1 MLLSRSSS
9 FLPLVL
15 LAGLLTAGCEPSD
28 PSAKPVPALVSLAN
42 SPASVTLA
50 IGATQSVAVSGQYS
64 DGSNYVLT
72 NRVSFSS
79 ANTAVA
85 TVSSGGVITAVAA
98 GSTTVTA
105 TDAAS
110 GKTGSTS
117 VTVPAAVPVSIAIE
131 PRNVSVTVDAT
142 QALVVTATYPNAS
155 TGTLSA
161 GLVFSSS
168 NAAVASVSEAGVIR
182 GVAAGTTTVSVTHTP
197 SGRSTSANVTVTAA
211 TQAYAVLDFGNAA
224 LNITLTPF
232 GGEVAALVSTG
243 VPPGGP
249 AGSVARINR
258 AAGSQCWAGTTVS
271 IGARQSVGRLPFS
284 DTLKTLTVLMHVPSS
299 GMSVKLKAENA
310 DDPAVSV
317 ETDVVAAT
325 AGWQTLS
332 FDFGQQSPGTAALNT
347 SATYNKISLFPNF
360 SCPAGGPAADEV
372 FHVALVSFPGASGPS
387 APPLV
392 ETPTGQSY
400 TVLDFNTPGTTYT
413 LTAFGDQTAEL
424 TSTGVPAGG
433 PGGTVVKVFEPVSAQ
448 CWAGTTLST
457 GPNASIPTLPVSAT
471 AKVLTA
477 QFHSPANGLKIKL
490 KIENAA
496 DPNQSVETDVTA
508 SAGWQTLSFDFG
520 TQSPGTAA
528 IDYART
534 YNKLS
539 VFSDFTCGAPA
550 ATVDQT
556 FYVGPITFIG
566 AAAPR

>member
-15 LAGLLTAGCEPSD
+15 LAGLLSAGCEPSD
-28 PSAKPVPALVSLAN
+28 PSAKPVPTLVSLAN

-50 IGATQSVAVSGQYS
+50 AGATQAVAVNGQYS
-64 DGSNYVLT
+64 DGSSFALT
-72 NRVSFSS
+72 SRVSFSS

-117 VTVPAAVPVSIAIE
+117 VTVPAPVPVSVAVE
-131 PRNVSVTVDAT
+131 PRNVAVVVDAT

-155 TGTLSA
+155 TGALST

-168 NAAVASVSEAGVIR
+168 NSAVASVSETGVIR

-197 SGRSTSANVTVTAA
+197 SGRSASANVTVTAA
-211 TQAYAVLDFGNAA
+211 TQAYAVIDFGTATQ
-224 LNITLTPF
+224 NITLTAF
-232 GGEVAALVSTG
+232 GGQVASLVSSG

-249 AGSVARINR
+249 AGTVARLNR
-258 AAGSQCWAGTTVS
+258 TAGSLCYAGTTVS
-271 IGARQSVGRLPFS
+271 LGARQSVGRLPLS
-284 DTLKTLTVLMHVPSS
+284 ATLQTVDVLMHVPSS

-310 DDPAVSV
+310 DDPTVSV
-317 ETDVVAAT
+317 ETDVVANA

-332 FDFGQQSPGTAALNT
+332 FNFGQPSPGTAALNT
-347 SATYNKISLFPNF
+347 AATYNKITLFPNF
-360 SCPAGGPAADEV
+360 SCPADGPAADEV
-372 FHVALVSFPGASGPS
+372 FHVALVSFPGASGPLS
-387 APPLV
+387 PPLV

-400 TVLDFNTPGTTYT
+400 TVLDFNTPGTTYA
-413 LTAFGDQTAEL
+413 LTSFGGQTAEI
-424 TSTGVPAGG
+424 TSAGVPAGG
-433 PGGTVVKVFEPVSAQ
+433 PGGSVVKVFEPVNAE
-448 CWAGTTLST
+448 CWSGTTLSS
-457 GPNASIPTLPVSAT
+457 GPADSIPTLPVSAT

-477 QFHSPANGLKIKL
+477 QFHSPASGLKIKMKL
-490 KIENAA
+490 ENAA
-496 DPNQSVETDVTA
+496 DATQSVETDVTA
-508 SAGWQTLSFDFG
+508 TAGWQTLSFDFG